1 MEKTQRGNF
10 KTIINL
16 SYIGAMNHP
25 GGGRNDIPNRLKRQ
39 FFIFNM
45 ILPEN
50 IDGIFGQVLKYA
62 FKPKFYSQEV
72 IDVVENLTSA
82 TIKLWTTV
90 KDKMLPTP
98 SKFHYIFNLRELS
111 RIFKGI
117 LQIRKEEVKSCSTL

>member
-1 MEKTQRGNF
+1 
-10 KTIINL
+10 
-16 SYIGAMNHP
+16 MNHP

-50 IDGIFGQVLKYA
+50 IDGIFGQVLRYA

-82 TIKLWTTV
+82 TIRLWTIV

-117 LQIRKEEVKSCSTL
+117 L